1 MYCLVP
7 EITAVPRGDWFCYKC
22 VDTSREKIAPKK
34 RDPTFCFRRKRGRE
48 RGRGILFTHHKSH
61 SSSEKATA
69 KKVPYTKK
77 KTPVTTKKAP
87 VLETRAPVIEQRA
100 PVIKHRVPLI
110 VQRVPVSETS
120 KPRDDGGKNPTSTCP
135 HCSKVFKPHTK
146 KVWISRHIESCK
158 GAQVDSVKPRD
169 DSRAPVIE
177 QRAPVIEHRV
187 PLIVQRAPVIEHRVP
202 LIVQRAPV
210 SETRAPVIE
219 QRAPVSDTTA
229 SATSHESIAI
239 TSTENVLES
248 AWKILNDDVSS
259 LNANRPKLT
268 KMINNLGLSEPAD
281 LKFLE
286 DDEINELVELLK
298 PVKGRRFAIM
308 LTTTAH

>member
-69 KKVPYTKK
+69 KRVPLTKK

-135 HCSKVFKPHTK
+135 HCSKVFKTHTK
-146 KVWISRHIESCK
+146 KMCISSHIDSCK
-158 GAQVDSVKPRD
+158 GAHVDSVKPRD

-187 PLIVQRAPVIEHRVP
+187 PLIVQ
-202 LIVQRAPV
+202 
-210 SETRAPVIE
+210 RAPVIE

>member
-1 MYCLVP
+1 MC
-7 EITAVPRGDWFCYKC
+7 I
-22 VDTSREKIAPKK
+22 
-34 RDPTFCFRRKRGRE
+34 
-48 RGRGILFTHHKSH
+48 
-61 SSSEKATA
+61 SS
-69 KKVPYTKK
+69 
-77 KTPVTTKKAP
+77 
-87 VLETRAPVIEQRA
+87 
-100 PVIKHRVPLI
+100 
-110 VQRVPVSETS
+110 
-120 KPRDDGGKNPTSTCP
+120 
-135 HCSKVFKPHTK
+135 
-146 KVWISRHIESCK
+146 HIESCK

-169 DSRAPVIE
+169 DS
-177 QRAPVIEHRV
+177 
-187 PLIVQRAPVIEHRVP
+187 
-202 LIVQRAPV
+202 
-210 SETRAPVIE
+210 RAPVIE